1 MGQQEGPIEKHH
13 FRDTRVY
20 PQEIK
25 RRLMRSSCYY
35 HVPIARASASSMSKN
50 ILRGFHSDDEQ
61 RKCERYRQSM
71 NAINRCCKSQG
82 SGLSRGAWRC
92 RNLLSF
98 IEFAPCDGEVRT
110 TMIRFVFFT
119 QEYELRRNNSSSNDK
134 T

>member
-13 FRDTRVY
+13 FRDTRVH

-35 HVPIARASASSMSKN
+35 HVPIARASASSMSKKN

-71 NAINRCCKSQG
+71 NAIHRCCKSQG

-98 IEFAPCDGEVRT
+98 IEFAPFIEFAANWKYPLAHSPGVMKIRT
-110 TMIRFVFFT
+110 SEDNLIR
-119 QEYELRRNNSSSNDK
+119 
-134 T
+134 